1 MFIYKGQN
9 IFCCILLIKLR
20 SVSAEGFILS
30 MIFEHSDVAIESTY
44 DILTF
49 EPEKLPFLVL
59 FNLLSVSI

>member
-1 MFIYKGQN
+1 M
-9 IFCCILLIKLR
+9 R

-59 FNLLSVSI
+59 FLICFLFLYN

>member
-1 MFIYKGQN
+1 M
-9 IFCCILLIKLR
+9 R

-30 MIFEHSDVAIESTY
+30 MVSEHSDVAIESTY

-59 FNLLSVSI
+59 FNLLSVSV